1 MSFAESQVLNKV
13 LATGDM
19 SIISNNGITE
29 DVFHTYKDE
38 FRYIWDV
45 YKEYGCPPDKASFL
59 VNFLIL
65 IYLMKKMQ
73 KHLLIDFF

>member
-29 DVFHTYKDE
+29 DVFHT
-38 FRYIWDV
+38 
-45 YKEYGCPPDKASFL
+45 
-59 VNFLIL
+59 
-65 IYLMKKMQ
+65 
-73 KHLLIDFF
+73 